1 MLSLLSSSS
10 DAMAM
15 VSAPG
20 ARTFNMDTGNAVEV
34 MLASA
39 VVDVVAMITLGS
51 DRADLSHTLG
61 MRGRSLCVR

>member
-1 MLSLLSSSS
+1 
-10 DAMAM
+10 MAM

-39 VVDVVAMITLGS
+39 VVM
-51 DRADLSHTLG
+51 
-61 MRGRSLCVR
+61 

>member
-1 MLSLLSSSS
+1 VSVVVMLSLLSSSS

-39 VVDVVAMITLGS
+39 VVM
-51 DRADLSHTLG
+51 
-61 MRGRSLCVR
+61 